1 MIYLI
6 ITTSINNKYGVQDA
20 DERKD
25 RYLFAISETLKK
37 LPYEIKPLIIENNG
51 KRETYLDNFYHHHR
65 QRVKVF
71 YTENNKLQFKSKG
84 INEFLDIKEVIDKYG
99 IEDDDI
105 IIKLTGRYR
114 ALSSRFFKDVIKNE
128 NNYDA
133 FIKFFGAYSLNFEEY
148 DCILGCYAI
157 RTKYIKLFNQYN
169 IDNCKSAETSFARY
183 IKLCGARIKEIEE
196 LDIECSFSEDL
207 RILNV

>member
-6 ITTSINNKYGVQDA
+6 ITTSINNRYGTQDA
-20 DERKD
+20 NERRD
-25 RYLFAISETLKK
+25 RYLFAIKETLKN

-51 KRETYLDNFYHHHR
+51 KRDTYLDDFYHHHR
-65 QRVKVF
+65 QHVKVF

-84 INEFLDIKEVIDKYG
+84 INEMLDIKEVIERYG
-99 IEDDDI
+99 IEDEDI

-114 ALSSRFFKDVIKNE
+114 ALTPTFFKDVIENE

-133 FIKFFGAYSLNFEEY
+133 FIKFFDVYNMNNEYY

-157 RTKYIKLFNQYN
+157 RTKYLKLFNHYN
-169 IDNCKSAETSFARY
+169 IDNCKSAEVAFARY
-183 IKLCGARIKEIEE
+183 IRLCGARIKEITN
-196 LDIECSFSEDL
+196 LDIECLFSDDL
-207 RILNV
+207 RLLNV